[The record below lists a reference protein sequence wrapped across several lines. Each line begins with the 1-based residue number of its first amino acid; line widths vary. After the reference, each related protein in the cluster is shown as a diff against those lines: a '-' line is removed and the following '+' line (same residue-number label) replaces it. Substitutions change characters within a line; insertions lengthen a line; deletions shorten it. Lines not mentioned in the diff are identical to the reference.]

1 MNTAKEETIKIIE
14 NMPDDCSYSD
24 IMAEIYFKKKVEQ
37 GLKDIEEG
45 KTITHSEL
53 KSRMNKW
60 KESIGH

>member
-1 MNTAKEETIKIIE
+1 MSNVKEETIRIIE

-37 GLKDIEEG
+37 GLKEIDEG

-53 KSRMNKW
+53 KLQMNKW